1 MITIDATTRGHGDGE
16 KQRESFR
23 ACLPAGRSPILRVTA
38 SVFCLFF
45 TACATPD
52 VAINPRADF
61 TQIRRVA
68 VASFS
73 GPGGDVAADMMMQDL
88 LKHGADVVERQRL
101 DALLGEQ
108 QLASDKVLDPN
119 TIKKIGKVLG
129 VDALFLGTVA
139 SNVPSQSYLV
149 TQGRRGNAYGNVTP
163 VGSGHISR
171 GAATGIPRTEVVTSA
186 AQNSLI
192 ARLVDVESGSVLWSG
207 RMSYEG
213 YDNQSAMASIT
224 ASFVKSL
231 VPLWPAL
238 HP

>member
-1 MITIDATTRGHGDGE
+1 MKSPKPSLR
-16 KQRESFR
+16 
-23 ACLPAGRSPILRVTA
+23 AGRRGDRRSNPPVQSGACFLATLVAMTA
-38 SVFCLFF
+38 MFS
-45 TACATPD
+45 ACATPD
-52 VAINPRADF
+52 IAVNSRADF
-61 TQIRRVA
+61 GKIRRVA
-68 VASFS
+68 VSSFN
-73 GPGGDVAADMMMQDL
+73 GPAGDVAADLMTQEL

-108 QLASDKVLDPN
+108 QLATDKVLDPA

-139 SNVPSQSYLV
+139 SNVPSQSYLI
-149 TQGRRGNAYGNVTP
+149 THGRRGNAYGNVTP
-163 VGSGHISR
+163 VGSGNISR
-171 GAATGIPRTEVVTSA
+171 GPMTGVPRTEVVTSA

-231 VPLWPAL
+231 VPLWPVL